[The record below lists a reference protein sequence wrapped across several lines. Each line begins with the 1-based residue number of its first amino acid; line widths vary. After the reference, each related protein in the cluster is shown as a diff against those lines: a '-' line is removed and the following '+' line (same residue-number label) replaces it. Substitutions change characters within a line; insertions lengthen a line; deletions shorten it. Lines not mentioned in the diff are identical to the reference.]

1 MPPFSEKILS
11 HKSRILALAYLLAVT
26 TLIFGLFYNWSYDDP
41 YITYRYAANLIH
53 GQGFVYNPAERV
65 LSITSPLFAAILA
78 AGGLVW
84 SDLPRLANLLGAFFL
99 ALGAL
104 VFQDLGKSWKT
115 PQVGW
120 SALWLYPSFPLL
132 LSTLGSEM
140 PLYLALCLGSFAFY
154 ARRRYSW
161 CAAAAALA
169 VLTRPDALLV
179 PLLLAADFSI
189 HKVRPIPWR
198 AVFVFLALTLPFLL
212 AGWLYF
218 GSPLPTTLVAKQH
231 QGSMLISQSFAQ
243 GLLTTIQAYSRQW
256 VYWLEAGFALLGAWW
271 MFRRARSWLL
281 FVSWGVIYFLAYT
294 LLGVSRYFWYY
305 APLVPGFVALIGLGM
320 ARLVRALEQ
329 RRSGRWNPTWST
341 LLVVILVLPLFLGQA
356 HGAMRLLEQ
365 PSRLELYRAVGDW
378 LKENTPTDTRVGTL
392 EVGIIGYYSQ
402 RPMVDFAGLIQPE
415 VARQLRQNTTYD
427 DSALWAAQRY
437 RPQILVVHEG
447 HFAKLEQGY
456 IAGNCQPITAFA
468 GVEYHYPANLQ
479 VYSCR

>member
-1 MPPFSEKILS
+1 MPPFSEKVLS

-26 TLIFGLFYNWSYDDP
+26 TLIFGLFDNWSYDDP

-78 AGGLVW
+78 AGGMVW

-104 VFQDLGKSWKT
+104 ILLDLGKSWKT

-179 PLLLAADFSI
+179 PLLLAADFAI

-212 AGWLYF
+212 ARLA
-218 GSPLPTTLVAKQH
+218 LLRLAVAHHPGCQTAPGLDADQPELRTGIADH
-231 QGSMLISQSFAQ
+231 HPGIQPAM
-243 GLLTTIQAYSRQW
+243 GLLARSRVRPPGRLVDVPARSLLAALRLLGGDLLPRLYPPGGQPLLL
-256 VYWLEAGFALLGAWW
+256 VLRAAGAGFY
-271 MFRRARSWLL
+271 S
-281 FVSWGVIYFLAYT
+281 
-294 LLGVSRYFWYY
+294 
-305 APLVPGFVALIGLGM
+305 PG
-320 ARLVRALEQ
+320 
-329 RRSGRWNPTWST
+329 RSGDGAAG
-341 LLVVILVLPLFLGQA
+341 PLCSSSAGPA
-356 HGAMRLLEQ
+356 DG
-365 PSRLELYRAVGDW
+365 
-378 LKENTPTDTRVGTL
+378 TPPGTPCW
-392 EVGIIGYYSQ
+392 Q
-402 RPMVDFAGLIQPE
+402 
-415 VARQLRQNTTYD
+415 
-427 DSALWAAQRY
+427 
-437 RPQILVVHEG
+437 
-447 HFAKLEQGY
+447 
-456 IAGNCQPITAFA
+456 
-468 GVEYHYPANLQ
+468 
-479 VYSCR
+479 